1 MNTSKKPLLDT
12 LRNNILSLF
21 STVNDDDL
29 YKAVLDLLLQRFE
42 SPFGYFGY
50 IDEDNNLV
58 CPSMTRDIWEKCEI
72 ENKDIVFPYNM
83 WAGMW
88 GESLNEGKTYYSNT
102 SLNPPSG
109 HITLER
115 AVLVPILFRQ
125 RVIGQIA
132 LANKPEDYSEEDI
145 NTLNAIAAFLAPV
158 LNARLER
165 DRALQKERE
174 ARRQAEENNELKS
187 AFLASMSH
195 EIRTPLNAILGFQDI
210 ILDNA
215 GLEEEYRYYLEQ
227 ATNSGHILLQ
237 LINDILDLSKIEAQE
252 MELQD
257 VPFALSSV
265 FKTVYSIA
273 RMLIKKSGKDISL
286 KSAIPSKADVFLQGD
301 PHRLEQILINLITNA
316 IKYTDK
322 GFVEYGVHFED
333 KKTVHFYVRD
343 TGTGI
348 QKEKQELIFEAFR
361 QADIKRDT
369 KKGGTGLGLSISQR
383 LAEMMGGGI
392 TLQSTPGDGSTFSV
406 NIPYREAPPQ
416 KSGEESVQP
425 TQLETQLETD
435 GTILVVDDNRINRLV
450 VETMLRKEGYKTAA
464 VNDGSEVLPFLEKN
478 SRINLI
484 LMDMYMPQMDGI
496 TATRSIRAYE
506 RKNNRPPV
514 PIIALTAAG
523 TSEDAR
529 TMQEAGSNGFHSKPI
544 DKPKLLH
551 QIKDLLH

>member
-1 MNTSKKPLLDT
+1 MNISKKPLLDT
-12 LRNNILSLF
+12 LQNNIL
-21 STVNDDDL
+21 
-29 YKAVLDLLLQRFE
+29 

-72 ENKDIVFPYNM
+72 ENKDIIFPYNM
-83 WAGMW
+83 WAEMW
-88 GESLNEGKTYYSNT
+88 GDSLNEGKTYYSNT
-102 SLNPPSG
+102 SLNPSSG

-165 DRALQKERE
+165 DRALKKERE
-174 ARRQAEENNELKS
+174 ARRHAEENNELKS

-237 LINDILDLSKIEAQE
+237 LINDILDLSKIEAEE

-286 KSAIPSKADVFLQGD
+286 KAAIPSKTDVFLQGD

-322 GFVEYGVHFED
+322 GFVEYGVYFEG
-333 KKTVHFYVRD
+333 KKTVHLYVRD
-343 TGTGI
+343 TGPGI

-383 LAEMMGGGI
+383 LAEMMGGSI
-392 TLQSTPGDGSTFSV
+392 TLQSTPGDGATFSV
-406 NIPYREAPPQ
+406 IIPYREAPPQ

-450 VETMLRKEGYKTAA
+450 VETMLRKEGYKVAA

-496 TATRSIRAYE
+496 TATRSIREYE
-506 RKNNRPPV
+506 RKKNKPAV